1 MGASR
6 VVDGKLDLTQN
17 TVAITY
23 LSYTSRN
30 ALLAPLLVMVV
41 YTVYLTRNFMKSNN
55 SVEILCGFR
64 KASVQLTVELQ
75 YYFSSVSPISAEG
88 YFAVCGFVRTQ
99 LTSSFFVQCLYC
111 QRSWCISFAQVATYV
126 H

>member
-23 LSYTSRN
+23 LSNTSRN
-30 ALLAPLLVMVV
+30 ALLVPVVMVV
-41 YTVYLTRNFMKSNN
+41 YTVHLTRNFMKSNN

-64 KASVQLTVELQ
+64 KACAANRGIAVLLQ
-75 YYFSSVSPISAEG
+75 
-88 YFAVCGFVRTQ
+88 
-99 LTSSFFVQCLYC
+99 QCLPFL
-111 QRSWCISFAQVATYV
+111 QKDTSLSADLSVPS
-126 H
+126 